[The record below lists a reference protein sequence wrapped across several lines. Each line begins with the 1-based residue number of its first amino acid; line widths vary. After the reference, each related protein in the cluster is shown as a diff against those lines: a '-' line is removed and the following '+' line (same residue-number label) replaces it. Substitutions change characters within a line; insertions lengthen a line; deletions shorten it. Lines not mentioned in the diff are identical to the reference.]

1 METDRKLVMRTRLNV
16 GTTMILPAFLCLAAL
31 SLSSC
36 TGARTAGEHIADMP
50 HWMGGLPEDAPPRR
64 GTSEY
69 DAWMARRAQEAAK
82 PKTEQ
87 QPPK

>member
-16 GTTMILPAFLCLAAL
+16 GTTTILPAFLCLAAL

-36 TGARTAGEHIADMP
+36 TGARTAGQHLADMP
-50 HWMGGLPEDAPPRR
+50 HWMGGLPGDAPPRR
-64 GTSEY
+64 GTSKY
-69 DAWMARRAQEAAK
+69 DAWMATRAQEAAK

-87 QPPK
+87 QRPK

>member
-1 METDRKLVMRTRLNV
+1 MRTRLNV
-16 GTTMILPAFLCLAAL
+16 GTTTILPAFLWLAAL

-50 HWMGGLPEDAPPRR
+50 HWMGGLPGDAPPRR

-82 PKTEQ
+82 PRTEQ
-87 QPPK
+87 QPK